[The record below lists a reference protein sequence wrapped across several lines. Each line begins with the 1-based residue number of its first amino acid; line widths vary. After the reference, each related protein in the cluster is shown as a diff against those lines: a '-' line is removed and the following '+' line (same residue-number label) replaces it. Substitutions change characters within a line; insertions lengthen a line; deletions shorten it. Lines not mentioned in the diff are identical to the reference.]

1 MQGRM
6 LPMVG
11 KKIQAFPSKN
21 WQEEFYLAKNSNFS
35 VMEWTLDYKGAL
47 KNPFLDV
54 DGQKKIRQLG
64 RKYSLRIPSVTCD
77 FFMQKPF
84 FKEKSKDKIRLIG
97 LLEKV
102 IDASINL
109 GAEILVIPL
118 VDNSSIKNVTDEK
131 VVIDTFTRIIQNK
144 NIKIAFESD
153 YPPIKL
159 KRFINL
165 FDHNKFGINYDIGNS
180 AALGFNPVVEFSCYG
195 SRIIN
200 VHVKDRLYR
209 GTTVPL
215 GCGNADIKQCFKELA
230 SIKYNGNYIFQT
242 ARSVGNSHSQILDAY
257 REIIYHHIVNNLS

>member
-11 KKIQAFPSKN
+11 KRIQAFPSKN
-21 WQEEFYLAKNSNFS
+21 WEKEFCFAKNSNFS
-35 VMEWTLDYKGAL
+35 LMEWTLDYKGLL
-47 KNPFLDV
+47 KNPFLNV
-54 DGQKKIRQLG
+54 DGQKKIRKLG

-84 FKEKSKDKIRLIG
+84 FKEKSKDKIRLLR

-102 IDASINL
+102 IDYSINL

-118 VDNSSIKNVTDEK
+118 VDNSSIKNIKDEK
-131 VVIDTFTRIIQNK
+131 VVIETFNRIIQNK

-153 YPPIKL
+153 YTPRKL
-159 KRFINL
+159 KKFINY
-165 FDHNKFGINYDIGNS
+165 FDNNKFGVNYDIGNS
-180 AALGFNPVVEFSCYG
+180 ASLGFNPTVEFSCYG

-200 VHVKDRLYR
+200 VHVKDRLYG

-215 GCGNADIKQCFKELA
+215 GCGSADIKQCFKELA
-230 SIKYNGNYIFQT
+230 SIKYSGNYIFQT
-242 ARSVGNSHSQILDAY
+242 ARSIGNSHSQILEGY
-257 REIIYHHIVNNLS
+257 REIVYRHIINNLS